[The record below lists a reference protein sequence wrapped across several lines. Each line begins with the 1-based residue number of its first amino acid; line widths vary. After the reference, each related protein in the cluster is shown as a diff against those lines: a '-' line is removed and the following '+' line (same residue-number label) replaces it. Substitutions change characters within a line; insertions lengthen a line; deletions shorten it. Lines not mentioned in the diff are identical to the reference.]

1 MRGSRSRHEARV
13 LSARECGFGPRLCA
27 MGSRCA
33 RPGAGCY
40 IRLRMEASRMVR
52 PRARD
57 ETRAPMS
64 RHTITSGLDA
74 LFLRRM
80 AARLDRGA
88 AAAVRGHGLTVD
100 QWRML
105 DLLASTGPLP
115 MAALC
120 EELSLA
126 GATATRVADRLV
138 VEALA
143 YRSIDDTDRRRVV
156 LGASE
161 RGLELRE
168 IGRAHV

>member
-1 MRGSRSRHEARV
+1 
-13 LSARECGFGPRLCA
+13 
-27 MGSRCA
+27 
-33 RPGAGCY
+33 
-40 IRLRMEASRMVR
+40 
-52 PRARD
+52 
-57 ETRAPMS
+57 MS

-168 IGRAHV
+168 QLSAEVERAQTQQLDTLGETDRGRLVRMLDSVAERSDTA